1 MKLEEA
7 LALKLQTD
15 LSGIQYQM
23 LRNSALSH
31 NVKIYP
37 SLNKLGEE
45 MLKFYPEGVQFTEMS
60 AKCSL
65 QSMLNNTFT
74 KIINMIDLSESYKVE
89 MN

>member
-7 LALKLQTD
+7 LALKTQTD

-23 LRNSALSH
+23 LRNSSLSH

-45 MLKFYPEGVQFTEMS
+45 MLKCYPEGVQF
-60 AKCSL
+60 
-65 QSMLNNTFT
+65 
-74 KIINMIDLSESYKVE
+74 I
-89 MN
+89 